1 MEAGNFAPTYLRECQ
16 PQRYIAVCKEL
27 HLLSVSPFF
36 LLDAGPRGNQRLVF
50 LFLPAGKMS
59 SRRLSLHVAKKKWLL
74 GKQLL
79 KTAL

>member
-36 LLDAGPRGNQRLVF
+36 FVRRGAPGKSATCF